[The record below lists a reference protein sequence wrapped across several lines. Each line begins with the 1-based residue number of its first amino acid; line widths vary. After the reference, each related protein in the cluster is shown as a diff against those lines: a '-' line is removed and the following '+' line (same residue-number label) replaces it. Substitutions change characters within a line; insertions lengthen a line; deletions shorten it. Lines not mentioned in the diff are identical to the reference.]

1 METDENFKVRE
12 AKLCEINSKFNI
24 IIDLLIRKGMISKE
38 ALGLI
43 RNKLYRLK
51 QELLVLE
58 SGHLLDEI

>member
-38 ALGLI
+38 EVSKMIEELSEEECKDFIIAL
-43 RNKLYRLK
+43 
-51 QELLVLE
+51 LLAV
-58 SGHLLDEI
+58 D